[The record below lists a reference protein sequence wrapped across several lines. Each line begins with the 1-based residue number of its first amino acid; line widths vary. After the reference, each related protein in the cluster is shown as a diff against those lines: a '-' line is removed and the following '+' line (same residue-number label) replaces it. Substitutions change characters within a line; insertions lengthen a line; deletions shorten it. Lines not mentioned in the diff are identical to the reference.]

1 MTFDPTSVSAVLD
14 IIKEVED
21 LNKKAKETY
30 KQAELR
36 SHFMQESV
44 HALIQ
49 EGKIVLDKMMI
60 VGDRAVIIR
69 QSGTKERPHYTI
81 FDNELAQ

>member
-21 LNKKAKETY
+21 LNKKAKKPTSKPTCEVT
-30 KQAELR
+30 LI
-36 SHFMQESV
+36 QESV

-49 EGKIVLDKMMI
+49 KAK
-60 VGDRAVIIR
+60 
-69 QSGTKERPHYTI
+69 SSSTK
-81 FDNELAQ
+81 